1 MHLSL
6 SGTWVEEVCVILAV
20 KLGLIMTHSIHYF
33 FVTKKI
39 VRNKVAKD
47 RVNIEMSNVV
57 AREPPA
63 LQIPALP

>member
-1 MHLSL
+1 MAF
-6 SGTWVEEVCVILAV
+6 I
-20 KLGLIMTHSIHYF
+20 F

-39 VRNKVAKD
+39 VKYKVARE
-47 RVNIEMSNVV
+47 RVNIEMSNVA